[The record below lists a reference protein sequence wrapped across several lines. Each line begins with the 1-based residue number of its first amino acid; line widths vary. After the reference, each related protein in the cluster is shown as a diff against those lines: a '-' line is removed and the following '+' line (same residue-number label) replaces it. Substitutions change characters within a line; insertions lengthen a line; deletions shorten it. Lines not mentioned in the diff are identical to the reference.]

1 MPVGADLRV
10 CPFAYIYEGRHTGLH
25 LQGRHIGLPHNPIMN
40 IRQTILISLLVLC
53 SCQAMAQSGKLPPF
67 RMVQTN
73 GKIFKAED
81 LPMGKPIIIIYFST
95 DCDHCSNLMK
105 AMLAKTDELK
115 KASVAMITYLPI
127 ENVWAFAN
135 QYQLKRFPY
144 IYMGTEGSTY
154 FLKNYYNL
162 SSMPFMALYTKNGDL
177 VKTYPNETG
186 LSDLISRLK
195 TLP

>member
-1 MPVGADLRV
+1 MLLFILLAGVLSS
-10 CPFAYIYEGRHTGLH
+10 
-25 LQGRHIGLPHNPIMN
+25 
-40 IRQTILISLLVLC
+40 TIANA
-53 SCQAMAQSGKLPPF
+53 QAGKLPPF
-67 RMVQTN
+67 RIVQVN

-115 KASVAMITYLPI
+115 HASVAMITYLPI
-127 ENVWAFAN
+127 ENVSKFAD
-135 QYQLKRFPY
+135 QYQLKKFPY
-144 IYMGTEGSTY
+144 IYIGTEGSTY

-177 VKTYPNETG
+177 VKTYLNETG
-186 LSDLISRLK
+186 LSDLINRLK